1 MIHTQVLEKK
11 EEKKADNNNILWRSS
26 VIFRSLK
33 RRIFFVRRRRHC
45 AAVVTV
51 VSSLPNPSLTLSS
64 FLPGSAAHMTSI
76 SLQHSAKNY
85 PWLHC
90 RRRGGG
96 DGGGGSGA
104 DICSWK
110 ISIVTLKEKS
120 QTPSRI
126 YTHTHIHTHRQPRA
140 KPYLLIASWHPT
152 IYANVAI
159 HCPGRIKGKYVYCL
173 WSLMIHKYL

>member
-1 MIHTQVLEKK
+1 MAAKWFNSLDTNSMIHTLFRLWKK
-11 EEKKADNNNILWRSS
+11 RGKKKQTTKISFEDHHWFF
-26 VIFRSLK
+26 VPK
-33 RRIFFVRRRRHC
+33 REGFFFVRRHY
-45 AAVVTV
+45 AAVITV

-96 DGGGGSGA
+96 DGGGGGA

-126 YTHTHIHTHRQPRA
+126 YTHTHIHTHIASQEQSLT
-140 KPYLLIASWHPT
+140 YLLHPDT
-152 IYANVAI
+152 PPYIRECTTTFHWLN
-159 HCPGRIKGKYVYCL
+159 
-173 WSLMIHKYL
+173 

>member
-1 MIHTQVLEKK
+1 M
-11 EEKKADNNNILWRSS
+11 
-26 VIFRSLK
+26 IFRSLK
-33 RRIFFVRRRRHC
+33 RRIFFVRRRRRHC

-126 YTHTHIHTHRQPRA
+126 YTHTSPAKSKALLTYCILTPHHIRECSHTLH
-140 KPYLLIASWHPT
+140 W
-152 IYANVAI
+152 
-159 HCPGRIKGKYVYCL
+159 
-173 WSLMIHKYL
+173 

>member
-1 MIHTQVLEKK
+1 MKIISDFSFPKEK
-11 EEKKADNNNILWRSS
+11 D
-26 VIFRSLK
+26 
-33 RRIFFVRRRRHC
+33 FFVRRRRHC

-90 RRRGGG
+90 RRRRGGG
-96 DGGGGSGA
+96 GGNGGGSGDA

-126 YTHTHIHTHRQPRA
+126 YTHTHIHTHIASQEQSLT
-140 KPYLLIASWHPT
+140 YLLHPAT
-152 IYANVAI
+152 PYIRECT
-159 HCPGRIKGKYVYCL
+159 HTF
-173 WSLMIHKYL
+173 H

>member
-1 MIHTQVLEKK
+1 MIHTLLRVSTLKK
-11 EEKKADNNNILWRSS
+11 EEKKPTTIISFEDHHWFF
-26 VIFRSLK
+26 VPK
-33 RRIFFVRRRRHC
+33 REGFFFVRRRRHC
-45 AAVVTV
+45 AAAVVTV

-96 DGGGGSGA
+96 DGGGGGA

-152 IYANVAI
+152 IYI
-159 HCPGRIKGKYVYCL
+159 RECTSTL
-173 WSLMIHKYL
+173 QW

>member
-1 MIHTQVLEKK
+1 MIHTLLLKYLKE

-126 YTHTHIHTHRQPRA
+126 YTHTHIYTHIASQEQSLT
-140 KPYLLIASWHPT
+140 YLLHPDT
-152 IYANVAI
+152 PPYT
-159 HCPGRIKGKYVYCL
+159 R
-173 WSLMIHKYL
+173 M

>member
-1 MIHTQVLEKK
+1 MIHTLLSTWKK
-11 EEKKADNNNILWRSS
+11 RGKKANNNNILWRSS
-26 VIFRSLK
+26 LIFRSLK

-45 AAVVTV
+45 AAAVVTV

-96 DGGGGSGA
+96 DGGGGGA

-152 IYANVAI
+152 IYI
-159 HCPGRIKGKYVYCL
+159 RECTSTL
-173 WSLMIHKYL
+173 QW